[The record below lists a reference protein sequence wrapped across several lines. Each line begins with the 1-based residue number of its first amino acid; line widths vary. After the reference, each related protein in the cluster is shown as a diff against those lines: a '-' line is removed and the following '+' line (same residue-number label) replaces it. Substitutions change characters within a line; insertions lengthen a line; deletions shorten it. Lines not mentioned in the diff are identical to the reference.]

1 MPNFLNYTYFGAE
14 GVCEISAVPYLD
26 VFDISLESLF
36 LSFSQQMMQN
46 GVGLE
51 VGTFPSFSSLNLPS
65 VPSFQSPLV
74 IGLVVSTWTRL
85 SCGLIVYLRGWL
97 FTCESWWAMPSPA
110 QLCLDSNF
118 FWSKMLRPT
127 FGQMYGVLNGDKI
140 KNQLHNSCVNC
151 EINLL
156 SLIASWFDNV
166 VLQ

>member
-74 IGLVVSTWTRL
+74 IGLVVSGLEPGSAAADCLLAR
-85 SCGLIVYLRGWL
+85 LIVYL
-97 FTCESWWAMPSPA
+97 
-110 QLCLDSNF
+110 
-118 FWSKMLRPT
+118 
-127 FGQMYGVLNGDKI
+127 
-140 KNQLHNSCVNC
+140 
-151 EINLL
+151 
-156 SLIASWFDNV
+156 
-166 VLQ
+166 